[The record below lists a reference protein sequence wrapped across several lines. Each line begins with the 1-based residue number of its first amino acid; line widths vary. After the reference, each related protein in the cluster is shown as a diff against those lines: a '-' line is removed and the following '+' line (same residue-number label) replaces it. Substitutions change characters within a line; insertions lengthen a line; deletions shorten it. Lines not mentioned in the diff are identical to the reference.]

1 MKKLFFIAA
10 IAGAALV
17 SCTKNELAPSAT
29 EQHEIT
35 FASPVVGV
43 QTKVL
48 GAIGTEYSTDESFEV
63 WSVYNTTDIQAWG
76 GTTYFSDV
84 PAEFDATANGWGL
97 TPKYFWP
104 ANGKLSF
111 VALSPALGA
120 DFVTNYT
127 EDTGF
132 TINNWSQGASEAAI
146 VDLMYSNVSWN
157 NAKEDFGANSEE
169 LNDKDKN
176 PYTGVDITFKH
187 ALSYLVFKITT
198 EDDYSQSTRFQLDKI
213 TLSGIYNKG
222 SFKQKATD
230 PWTENTTGGTGT
242 YVAFEAGR
250 TAQDANGKNITF
262 APIEFTEAAKNA
274 KPADVSE
281 TIGKEI
287 ILLPQ
292 ALVDKQQKITIAYRI
307 STDGGK
313 TWIDQVQEGY
323 FYINNDT
330 AVKAWEM
337 GKKYTY
343 TITIGTDEIIFDP
356 AVTEWDA
363 DINGDKKVDKDDES
377 NITL

>member
-48 GAIGTEYSTDESFEV
+48 GAIGTEYKTEESFEV
-63 WSVYNTTDIQAWG
+63 WSVYNTVDISAWD

-84 PAEFDATANGWGL
+84 TAQYNRDANGWGL
-97 TPKYFWP
+97 NPKYFWP

-120 DFVTNYT
+120 DFPTSYT
-127 EDTGF
+127 ETTGF
-132 TINNWSQGASEAAI
+132 TIENWSQGNSESAI
-146 VDLMYSNVSWN
+146 VDLMYSDVSWN

-176 PYTGVDITFKH
+176 PYTGVDITFNH

-198 EDDYSQSTRFQLDKI
+198 EDDYSNTTKFELDKI

-222 SFKQKATD
+222 SFTQKATD
-230 PWTENTTGGTGT
+230 PWNENTTGGTGT
-242 YVAFEAGR
+242 YVAFEEGRVAKDAAGES
-250 TAQDANGKNITF
+250 ITF
-262 APIEFTEAAKNA
+262 NAIDFTEAAKS
-274 KPADVSE
+274 KTPADVPE

-292 ALVDKQQKITIAYRI
+292 ALVANQQKITIEYRI
-307 STDGGK
+307 STDGGT
-313 TWIDQVQEGY
+313 TWIAQVQEGY
-323 FYINNDT
+323 FYINSET
-330 AVKAWEM
+330 TVKAWEM

-343 TITIGTDEIIFDP
+343 TITIGTDEILFDP
-356 AVTEWDA
+356 AVSEWA
-363 DINGDKKVDKDDES
+363 NGGDGTIE
-377 NITL
+377 L